1 MYVDA
6 FMWILFGN
14 ALCLSKLSM
23 SIVRNCHVVSDDNDD
38 ACGVDVGEE
47 TE

>member
-1 MYVDA
+1 MYVDD

-14 ALCLSKLSM
+14 ALCLFKLLG
-23 SIVRNCHVVSDDNDD
+23 SIVRDWRVVPMIFVVL
-38 ACGVDVGEE
+38 CVGEE

>member
-1 MYVDA
+1 MYVDD

-23 SIVRNCHVVSDDNDD
+23 SIIRNCSVVSDDNDD
-38 ACGVDVGEE
+38 ALWC
-47 TE
+47 